1 MIASTTNGAAAA
13 ALGFQILAY
22 ADVWV
27 FENALRD
34 EIGALR
40 RSVTEQRSG

>member
-1 MIASTTNGAAAA
+1 MIASTADGAASA

-27 FENALRD
+27 FENALRN
-34 EIGALR
+34 EMGALR
-40 RSVTEQRSG
+40 RAVTEQRSD